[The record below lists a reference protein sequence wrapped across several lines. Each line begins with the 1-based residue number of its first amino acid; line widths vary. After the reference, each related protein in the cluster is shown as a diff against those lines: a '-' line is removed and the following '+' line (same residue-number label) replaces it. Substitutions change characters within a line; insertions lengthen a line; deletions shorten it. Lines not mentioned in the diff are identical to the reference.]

1 MSDLAGNSVTK
12 TESFTLDT
20 TVPSIESVDLSWCG
34 STSNSVCYV
43 NNNNINNN
51 NTITATLSGSNIA
64 GQLATLSFYTID
76 QSNPIGNTPIPS
88 INPQYTTTVTA
99 SATQAQFTIPKSILK
114 NLPKDENIYV
124 QISIANKA
132 GNIGSN
138 SGKEKI
144 FKVDLFPPSVSK
156 ISTTFDSQLDST
168 DIQQSQTITIK
179 TEHTKGSSMDVEIVD
194 TNDNILEYVKNGEK
208 TIAKKS
214 FGPGLKTNNNFSW
227 TISSNNLQN
236 WFNNTGSIIESYSIK
251 VTNITSNEAGNL
263 PQSQLA
269 LTIKENTFVP
279 HPEITVALSTDTNTI
294 AESYPINSYTYFG
307 DTPIVFKIDL
317 FHNDDDKAN
326 TKSTG
331 ISKND
336 FTTTGGKVEDYNI
349 SNTNSNSNKSIYY
362 YQFIPDSGTNV
373 QCSIQLKKNVYQA
386 DPNTNNLNEAS
397 NTYKFIYYT
406 SPPTVSINNTTSPI
420 DFYSDTK
427 EYTSGLTVTHKYEL
441 EKVEYR
447 WGSSGNFTTLT
458 SPYSIPD
465 YNNNNLI
472 GNKTLTVRVTDIFSR
487 SSQAQQTI
495 KFIDSEEPTNNLLS
509 TSNVQNLYN
518 KTGSNSITVKTKIQN
533 SMILGKVA

>member
-1 MSDLAGNSVTK
+1 
-12 TESFTLDT
+12 FTLDT

-194 TNDNILEYVKNGEK
+194 TNDNILEYVKDGEK

-279 HPEITVALSTDTNTI
+279 HPEIT
-294 AESYPINSYTYFG
+294 
-307 DTPIVFKIDL
+307 
-317 FHNDDDKAN
+317 
-326 TKSTG
+326 
-331 ISKND
+331 
-336 FTTTGGKVEDYNI
+336 
-349 SNTNSNSNKSIYY
+349 
-362 YQFIPDSGTNV
+362 
-373 QCSIQLKKNVYQA
+373 
-386 DPNTNNLNEAS
+386 
-397 NTYKFIYYT
+397 
-406 SPPTVSINNTTSPI
+406 
-420 DFYSDTK
+420 
-427 EYTSGLTVTHKYEL
+427 
-441 EKVEYR
+441 
-447 WGSSGNFTTLT
+447 
-458 SPYSIPD
+458 
-465 YNNNNLI
+465 
-472 GNKTLTVRVTDIFSR
+472 
-487 SSQAQQTI
+487 
-495 KFIDSEEPTNNLLS
+495 
-509 TSNVQNLYN
+509 
-518 KTGSNSITVKTKIQN
+518 
-533 SMILGKVA
+533 